1 MADDTGPK
9 TAYELAMERLRRQ
22 DGEAG
27 IERQVVTG
35 AQRAAI
41 DNLGYGTNA
50 KLIVGFDGRPWAGFG
65 SNGTAYSDLTNHQL
79 SWETNR
85 VRASA
90 TRGVLTDY
98 ASGDRG
104 ASLDLTGLPATVAD
118 IDAFEKDETLISH

>member
-41 DNLGYGTNA
+41 AEIRNVYEA
-50 KLIVGFDGRPWAGFG
+50 KLAQLEVLHQGRLRSLFDPTERA
-65 SNGTAYSDLTNHQL
+65 TLEAQYRHDRERLT
-79 SWETNR
+79 SER
-85 VRASA
+85 
-90 TRGVLTDY
+90 
-98 ASGDRG
+98 
-104 ASLDLTGLPATVAD
+104 
-118 IDAFEKDETLISH
+118 DAKVEKARSSTEDA